1 MNPPRLV
8 DCVGAADTRHPRR
21 AMRFRPS
28 LDGYYKNRWSGNSR
42 FEEVK
47 RRMRSGEEGL
57 GHERDA
63 MERELRHHVRA
74 CYSDLYL
81 RTDGLLSNPTW
92 RRLVLLSKWSSL
104 QRSRRC
110 T

>member
-8 DCVGAADTRHPRR
+8 DCVGVADTRHPRR

-47 RRMRSGEEGL
+47 RRMRCGEEGL
-57 GHERDA
+57 GNERDA
-63 MERELRHHVRA
+63 LERELSHHMRA
-74 CYSDLYL
+74 CYADLYL

-104 QRSRRC
+104 QRSTRR